1 MAALDVPGL
10 LEDVEVE
17 LELELLDEHAASSNA
32 APTAVTM

>member
-10 LEDVEVE
+10 LEDVEV
-17 LELELLDEHAASSNA
+17 ELELLDEHAASSNA